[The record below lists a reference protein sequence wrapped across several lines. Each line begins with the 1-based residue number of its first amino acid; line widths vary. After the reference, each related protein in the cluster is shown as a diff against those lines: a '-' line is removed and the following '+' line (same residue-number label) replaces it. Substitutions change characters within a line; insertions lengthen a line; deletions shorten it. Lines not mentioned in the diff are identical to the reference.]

1 MRLRCRLSAPWVWLS
16 LACALISLPAL
27 AHEIRPAYLKLT
39 ELTADQASQIGALN
53 ADAMTRMQGAAFFY
67 EASLRQP
74 QIDGRFLGLDLATNC
89 EATQLSASLTDEAL
103 VEISLLSCPDEDL
116 RRVDIL
122 GLERTMIDTLL
133 SLSRLD
139 GSVENNLITAA
150 EGSLDL
156 HTDSAALPVYLLIG
170 FEHLVLGYDHI
181 LFVLMLLYLVSTPR
195 QILWVVSSFTLAH
208 SLTLALSAFG
218 IVIVAQRP
226 IEAAIAASIVL
237 LAYETLTNRRSL
249 SHRVPELVAF
259 AFGLI
264 HGLGFAGALS
274 EIGLPEGSQL
284 GALLLFNLGIEL
296 GQLLIVI
303 AALVLAVAA
312 RRALRPHINDTALD
326 HVSAIPAILIGGI
339 ASYWFIQRA
348 AQILLPFLA

>member
-1 MRLRCRLSAPWVWLS
+1 MNWLERLLGAFLITLVLTPW
-16 LACALISLPAL
+16 AQ
-27 AHEIRPAYLKLT
+27 AHEIRPAYLKITQLG
-39 ELTADQASQIGALN
+39 ASDLVSYDDVDLEESAGN
-53 ADAMTRMQGAAFFY
+53 VFY

-89 EATQLSASLTDEAL
+89 ATTPQSASLSGEAL
-103 VEISLLSCPDEDL
+103 IEVSLLRCNEEGL
-116 RRVDIL
+116 TKVEIL
-122 GLERTMIDTLL
+122 GLERTMIDTLV
-133 SLSRLD
+133 SITD
-139 GSVENNLITAA
+139 TQGSISNHLITAQEA
-150 EGSLDL
+150 SLDL
-156 HTDSAALPVYLLIG
+156 SVSKAALPVYLLIG